1 MVIDGDSMSQ
11 KTRLILLNAL
21 PLNAIQS
28 ECSTILCRK
37 IQLSEVV
44 ELIMNYDVEN
54 YIRHESTV
62 KLLAKLSGKD
72 LKPSSELYKHEDR
85 DILVIITLKRPI
97 RGQEVEVTEEDLE
110 AYLCII
116 VSSDVRIN
124 ILCKLLVETLKIQR
138 LLP

>member
-1 MVIDGDSMSQ
+1 
-11 KTRLILLNAL
+11 LILLNAL

-124 ILCKLLVETLKIQR
+124 ILCKLLVETLKVQR

>member
-85 DILVIITLKRPI
+85 DILVIITLKRPK
-97 RGQEVEVTEEDLE
+97 VEVTEEDLE